1 VSAPATT
8 SRRKAP
14 LRSGRRRFDYDA
26 AFALYIDQG
35 HGRSYAQ
42 VARHVG
48 VSEAAVRRVG
58 NREGW
63 SERLTK
69 LEAQVAEKLERE
81 AVRSIEQRQRQNILV
96 ANKCRDTVLDP
107 SVELD
112 PSVALRVLP
121 RLAHLEQLYAGEATN
136 RVEVAEIRP
145 LIDAYNDAVV
155 ALEELAARVDAA
167 AAQTVV
173 EALDETL
180 RAVAAAARDNREVRA
195 A

>member
-1 VSAPATT
+1 MTAPAA
-8 SRRKAP
+8 SRRKPP

-35 HGRSYAQ
+35 HSRSYAQ
-42 VARHVG
+42 VARHFG
-48 VSEAAVRRVG
+48 VSEGAVRRVG

-63 SERLTK
+63 SERLAK
-69 LEAQVAEKLERE
+69 LEAQVAVRLERE

-107 SVELD
+107 AVELD

-155 ALEELAARVDAA
+155 ALEELAARVDAGGA
-167 AAQTVV
+167 KMVV
-173 EALDETL
+173 ETLDETL
-180 RAVAAAARDNREVRA
+180 RAVAAAARDSREVPA
-195 A
+195 